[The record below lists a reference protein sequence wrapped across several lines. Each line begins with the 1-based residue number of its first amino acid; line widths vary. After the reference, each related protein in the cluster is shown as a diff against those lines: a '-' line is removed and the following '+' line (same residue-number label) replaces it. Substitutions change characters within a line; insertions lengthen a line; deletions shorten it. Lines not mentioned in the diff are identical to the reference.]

1 MSDNGRRKLYLK
13 ADTVEYLEY
22 LKSLPEVSR
31 ADLIVN
37 PVKDSFGR
45 YRGTLMDG
53 FQEACAKYVCEY
65 KENKEV

>member
-45 YRGTLMDG
+45 YRGTLPNG
-53 FQEACAKYVCEY
+53 FQKTCSKYVSEY
-65 KENKEV
+65 KED